1 MPFPG
6 PASRRQFLLA
16 LSGCVAA
23 IASPVGARV
32 VAGSDVASMPASGVQ
47 AFMSVCNALAG
58 TAVSNDAL
66 ARQYLAVLVE
76 HLERSQ
82 IEALLA
88 LAQLPAGAAGA
99 ASLRKPLRDVAEFAL
114 QLWMSGM
121 TGKGD
126 RVLAYTEAPV
136 WSTLPFTKPP
146 GVCGGAFGYW
156 AEAPA

>member
-1 MPFPG
+1 MPLLG

-23 IASPVGARV
+23 IALPVHARSF
-32 VAGSDVASMPASGVQ
+32 AGSDAANLPASQ
-47 AFMSVCNALAG
+47 IQTFMAVCNALAG
-58 TAVSNDAL
+58 TAVSNEAL
-66 ARQYLAVLVE
+66 ARQYMAVLVE
-76 HLERSQ
+76 HLNPSQ
-82 IEALLA
+82 IRALLA
-88 LAQLPAGAAGA
+88 LAQRPGRAAEA
-99 ASLRKPLRDVAEFAL
+99 ASLRQPLRDVVEFAL

-121 TGKGD
+121 AGTD

>member
-1 MPFPG
+1 MSLLG
-6 PASRRQFLLA
+6 PASRRKFLLA
-16 LSGCVAA
+16 LSGCVAV
-23 IASPVGARV
+23 IASPLSAHAL
-32 VAGSDVASMPASGVQ
+32 AGSDAATMPASQMQ

-58 TAVSNDAL
+58 TAVSNETL
-66 ARQYLAVLVE
+66 ARQYLTVLVE
-76 HLERSQ
+76 HLDRSQ
-82 IEALLA
+82 INALLA
-88 LAQLPAGAAGA
+88 LAQLPAGVAGA
-99 ASLRKPLRDVAEFAL
+99 ASLRKPLRDVVEFAL

-121 TGKGD
+121 AGND